1 MTEQNGKHA
10 SGETI
15 VIYSKNEKFLGLMHA
30 EQQSVTVLHLDEVGK
45 ASLPVSHHYATN
57 SRGVAASMHNHGEW

>member
-1 MTEQNGKHA
+1 
-10 SGETI
+10 
-15 VIYSKNEKFLGLMHA
+15 MHA
-30 EQQSVTVLHLDEVGK
+30 EQQSVTVVHFNEVGK